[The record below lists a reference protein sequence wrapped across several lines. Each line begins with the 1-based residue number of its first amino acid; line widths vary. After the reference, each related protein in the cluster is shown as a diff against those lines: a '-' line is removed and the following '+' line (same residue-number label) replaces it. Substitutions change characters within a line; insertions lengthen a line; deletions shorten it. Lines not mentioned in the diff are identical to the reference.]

1 MEQYTD
7 DRAAVVMGA
16 GPGGLATGYWLAKH
30 GVPVTVL
37 ERAPVVGGLARTVQ
51 RDGFRFDLGGHRWFS
66 KVDEVNDFYKE
77 VIADETIWVRRVS
90 RIYFD
95 GKYIDYPLA
104 IGNALSAIGPAL
116 AAKAVLDYGR
126 VALER
131 KRNPKPIVSMED
143 AYIDQ
148 YGETLYKLF
157 FERYSEK
164 VWGRPCSEMSG
175 DWVSQRTKGMSLLT
189 AVKDALIPSN
199 GAVQS
204 LIESFMYPRYGYGR
218 LSERMAEGIEAAGND
233 VRLGAGVSKVLRQ
246 GQHITGVGI
255 GHENGLDE
263 IVEGSH
269 FVSSIPLT
277 VLCKIMEPAAPAE
290 VIAAADALTFRNV
303 ITVNLMLDRQQV
315 TPDTWLYVH
324 DRSIK
329 FGRLHEPK
337 NWSVDM
343 VPDQS
348 KTSIVAE
355 YFCSFGDEI
364 WNMSGD
370 GLVELTAKHLSDDLG
385 FINRNEVLGG
395 FAVRCPRAYPS
406 YTSGYEEPL
415 EILKS
420 FVNSFDNLQII
431 GRYGTFRYNNADHSV
446 ETGLLA
452 AKNILGEHHDLEQVN
467 AEKEYH
473 EIKRLDRA
481 PVAAAHGQGK
491 DRLVAT
497 GSNGRHSAPAPA
509 APPSA
514 PLNVPVPSELTGA
527 PAEQA
532 GDAPAD
538 D

>member
-1 MEQYTD
+1 MQATE
-7 DRAAVVMGA
+7 RATVVMGA

-37 ERAPVVGGLARTVQ
+37 ERAPVVGGLARTVE

-77 VIADETIWVRRVS
+77 VIADETVWVKRVS

-95 GKYIDYPLA
+95 GKYIDYPLE
-104 IGNALSAIGPAL
+104 IGNALSAIGPTL
-116 AAKAVLDYGR
+116 AARAVLDYGR

-131 KRNPKPIVSMED
+131 KRNPRPIVSMQD
-143 AYIDQ
+143 AYVDQ

-164 VWGRPCSEMSG
+164 VWGRPCAQMSG

-189 AVKDALIPSN
+189 AVKDAVIPSK

-218 LSERMAEGIEAAGND
+218 LSERMAEGIRAAGNE
-233 VRLGAGVSKVLRQ
+233 VRLGAGVTKILRD
-246 GQHITGVGI
+246 GQRVTGVVVSREDGP
-255 GHENGLDE
+255 DE
-263 IVEGSH
+263 IIEGSD

-290 VIAAADALTFRNV
+290 VLAAADALVFRNV
-303 ITVNLMLDRQQV
+303 ITVNLMLDREQV
-315 TPDTWLYVH
+315 TEDTWLYVH
-324 DRSIK
+324 DRSIL

-364 WNMSGD
+364 WNMSD
-370 GLVELTAKHLSDDLG
+370 DALVERTVKHLADDLG
-385 FINRNEVLGG
+385 FISRNEVLGG

-406 YTSGYEEPL
+406 YTIGYEAPL
-415 EILKS
+415 ETLKNFVYS
-420 FVNSFDNLQII
+420 FENLQII
-431 GRYGTFRYNNADHSV
+431 GRYGTFRYNNADHLV

-452 AKNILGEHHDLEQVN
+452 AKNILGEQHDLEQVN

-473 EIKRLDRA
+473 EIKRLDKTPARDRRVA
-481 PVAAAHGQGK
+481 ANGHASANGHAGANGHARVSVPDDLAQAELDDAAAH
-491 DRLVAT
+491 
-497 GSNGRHSAPAPA
+497 S
-509 APPSA
+509 
-514 PLNVPVPSELTGA
+514 
-527 PAEQA
+527 
-532 GDAPAD
+532 AD